1 MGMRTNIQTG
11 EVEFFEDIPFVETEI
26 EQPIENQITEQ
37 PILSLEEL
45 TTVVLDLQQ
54 QVEIL
59 GGTN

>member
-1 MGMRTNIQTG
+1 MGMIFDMQTG
-11 EVEFFEDIPFVETEI
+11 KITEADDIVIE
-26 EQPIENQITEQ
+26 EQPIEIPVVVEQ